1 MLQLEDLQLMRH
13 LASTPSLSGAARS
26 MHVTTP
32 ALSMRLKRLEA
43 QLGVSLALRSTRRL
57 ALTREGQQLAEQAAL
72 IMAQMEAIPE
82 SLAQPSGELTGSLRI
97 TAPFGFGRSHV
108 AKALAQFAQ
117 HHPRIE
123 ATLELLE
130 TPWPDQRDADV
141 VIHIGAV
148 RDSSWIAHPLAHNE
162 RWLCA
167 SPAYLREHGSP
178 SHPRELANHSTLC
191 IRENNADGTLWHYQ
205 RSKHKEKQNGK
216 TSGERAS
223 VRVLPQLLSN
233 DGEITRNWAL
243 AGLGIVLRSQW
254 DVQSFVENGQLV
266 RLLPQ
271 WHFDGADILALVP
284 TRRHQSARVQAWL
297 SHLKQCIE
305 SNALKS
311 SRLKSRKLSNA

>member
-1 MLQLEDLQLMRH
+1 MLQLEDLQLMHH
-13 LASTPSLSGAARS
+13 LANTPSLSAVARS

-32 ALSMRLKRLEA
+32 ALSTRLKRLEA
-43 QLGVSLALRSTRRL
+43 QLGISLALRSTRRFC
-57 ALTREGQQLAEQAAL
+57 LTREGQQLAEQAAHIL
-72 IMAQMEAIPE
+72 AQMKAIPE
-82 SLAQPSGELTGSLRI
+82 SLAQTGSELTGSLRI

-108 AKALAQFAQ
+108 AKALAQFAE

-141 VIHIGAV
+141 VIHIGEV
-148 RDSSWIAHPLAHNE
+148 RDSSWIAHLLARNE

-167 SPAYLREHGSP
+167 SPAYLAKHGSP
-178 SHPRELANHSTLC
+178 SHPRELANHTTLC

-205 RSKHKEKQNGK
+205 RSKQKEKQKGK
-216 TSGERAS
+216 NSGKRSS

-254 DVQSFVENGQLV
+254 DVQSFVENGQLL
-266 RLLPQ
+266 RLLPHWQ
-271 WHFDGADILALVP
+271 FDGADILALVP

-297 SHLKQCIE
+297 AHLKQSTQSVAI
-305 SNALKS
+305 KI
-311 SRLKSRKLSNA
+311 